1 MLDEGLKNEK
11 NKNKTREIEYP
22 PSFPPKNRENDDIKI
37 FPLLLTYDLVHE
49 LFDSHNKILQ
59 NVEKKFQNREVLNRL
74 E

>member
-37 FPLLLTYDLVHE
+37 FPPSPYL
-49 LFDSHNKILQ
+49 
-59 NVEKKFQNREVLNRL
+59 
-74 E
+74 

>member
-1 MLDEGLKNEK
+1 MLDEGLKNKK
-11 NKNKTREIEYP
+11 NREIEIHFLKKIP
-22 PSFPPKNRENDDIKI
+22 EIEIHFLKKFP
-37 FPLLLTYDLVHE
+37 PLLLTYDLVHE